1 MIARFALRTELD
13 RKRAM
18 VLLERADLSAGL
30 VWCLDEEK
38 RTDAQNRR
46 LWAMLRDISQQV
58 VWYGEKMGAESW
70 KHVFSASV
78 EKQRA
83 VPGIDGGFVVMG
95 VSTRNKSKQW
105 FSDMFA
111 VMEAFGAER
120 GVKFTTRDYWCE

>member
-1 MIARFALRTELD
+1 MIARFALKTELD

-18 VLLERADLSAGL
+18 ALLERADLSSGL
-30 VWCLDEEK
+30 VWFLDEEK

-58 VWYGEKMGAESW
+58 VWYGEKMDAESW

-120 GVKFTTRDYWCE
+120 GVKFTTRDYWC